1 MPTDLWLAI
10 VAAYHTPAVLI
21 GVALQLL
28 DVLSTLLVLRRPGG
42 RESNAIVAALIEVA
56 GPFWPVVKVAVTTA
70 GLVGFALSSV
80 PAFVWI
86 VNGAMAWVFWHNLG
100 VLDRQRRRD

>member
-1 MPTDLWLAI
+1 MPTDLWSAI
-10 VAAYHTPAVLI
+10 VAAYHTPAVLT

-42 RESNAIVAALIEVA
+42 RESNPVVAALIEVV
-56 GPFWPVVKVAVTTA
+56 GPFWPAAKVAITTA
-70 GLVGFALSSV
+70 GLVGFALS
-80 PAFVWI
+80 PAPILVWA
-86 VNGAMAWVFWHNLG
+86 VNAVMAWVVWHNLG